1 MAAGM
6 GWTGT
11 PGDAV
16 AMDAPETGELPL
28 DSTGNDRTP
37 SEAMM
42 QSPVVLYDYDAIAW
56 ALNLGGDAYIDITG
70 LSYLPDSDLSGG
82 TVGRMTQVL
91 GAQDDTVYRTYR
103 EGDLQLVRS
112 VENGF
117 YDITFLF
124 SEPHEIEPG
133 NRVFDVL
140 AQGNTVIDKLDINAA
155 RDGNSRFALDRTV
168 PGVEVRNGR
177 LAIDFRAVEGVP
189 ILSGLV
195 VRRREPDKRDWT
207 LDWSDEFD
215 YDGAPDPENWV
226 VQEWPAGRVNQ
237 EDQAY
242 TDRERNLRVENG
254 RLVIEAHREDFG
266 SARYTSGRIHSMN
279 KRDILYG
286 RVDVRARLPGGRGT
300 WAALWMLTSDPFR
313 YATTCSA
320 DPEEWQGHDDCDA
333 WPNSGEIDIMEH
345 VGYDM
350 HRLHGTVHN
359 KAYYAGNGQQRKGS
373 VEVRDLEKL
382 FHVYSL
388 EWTPDLLRIYY
399 DGVPYFTY
407 MNEGRG
413 WESWPY
419 DHPYHLIMN
428 LAIGGQWGRAGGPI
442 DNAIFPVRLEVD
454 YVRVFRPINPH

>member
-1 MAAGM
+1 M
-6 GWTGT
+6 
-11 PGDAV
+11 
-16 AMDAPETGELPL
+16 
-28 DSTGNDRTP
+28 SFQSSSSP
-37 SEAMM
+37 SEC
-42 QSPVVLYDYDAIAW
+42 IA
-56 ALNLGGDAYIDITG
+56 
-70 LSYLPDSDLSGG
+70 
-82 TVGRMTQVL
+82 
-91 GAQDDTVYRTYR
+91 DDTVYRSYR
-103 EGDLQLVRS
+103 EGEFELASELP
-112 VENGF
+112 NGT
-117 YDITFLF
+117 YDITFF
-124 SEPHEIEPG
+124 FAEPRDTPVG
-133 NRVFDVL
+133 DRVFNVV
-140 AQGNTVIDKLDINAA
+140 AQGQTVISNLDVR
-155 RDGNSRFALDRTV
+155 RDRDRNPASALARTV
-168 PGVEVRNGR
+168 TGVAVDNGMLTVSLQAVVGQPVLNAILVRS
-177 LAIDFRAVEGVP
+177 RAADDRAWQWVWG
-189 ILSGLV
+189 
-195 VRRREPDKRDWT
+195 
-207 LDWSDEFD
+207 DEFD
-215 YDGAPDPENWV
+215 YEGRPDASRWSYERWNPR
-226 VQEWPAGRVNQ
+226 RVND

-242 TDRERNLRVENG
+242 TDRPENVRVIDG
-254 RLVIEAHREDFG
+254 RLVIEAHRERYGD
-266 SARYTSGRIHSMN
+266 ADYTSGRIHSRG
-279 KRDILYG
+279 KGDWLYG
-286 RVDVRARLPGGRGT
+286 RIDIRARLPGGQGS
-300 WAALWMLTSDPFR
+300 WPALWMLPTDAFR

-320 DPEEWQGHDDCDA
+320 DPEEWQGDDGCDA